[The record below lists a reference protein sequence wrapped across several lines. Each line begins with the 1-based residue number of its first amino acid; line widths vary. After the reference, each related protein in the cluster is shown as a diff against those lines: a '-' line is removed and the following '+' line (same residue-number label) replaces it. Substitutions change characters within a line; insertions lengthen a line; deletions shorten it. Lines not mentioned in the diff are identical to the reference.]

1 MIFQKTT
8 VRDFH
13 SEYNGRALFA
23 NLKCPILLIYAVPAP
38 YGEYTYQKVMDL
50 MTEIREKSDA
60 SVEMAAIESTHH
72 FHMLKPEETS
82 RIALKFLAE
91 KVFFLVVFLDF
102 VAF

>member
-1 MIFQKTT
+1 
-8 VRDFH
+8 
-13 SEYNGRALFA
+13 
-23 NLKCPILLIYAVPAP
+23 
-38 YGEYTYQKVMDL
+38 MDL